1 MLNEQL
7 QRIVLGVLTSF
18 LATFG
23 GCLSTGCATRVT
35 GIGAVSERPLFTFD
49 GFGVKIA
56 VHSLEATFE
65 HDVEAGTE

>member
-1 MLNEQL
+1 MNEQL

-35 GIGAVSERPLFTFD
+35 SLGEVSKEPVFTFD
-49 GFGVKIA
+49 GFGMKVA
-56 VHSLEATFE
+56 VHTVAMTFE
-65 HDVEAGTE
+65 HGVETETE